1 MLLPEKLQKISKPFC
16 ELADVV
22 MELPDCDQKLF
33 ALQKLLEAKDCAV
46 RCGVNGKIVEL
57 KKGDVIRFGDDPSTE
72 ELMSFYKGK
81 LYMYNEFEEIYK
93 YFKYDHLPEKL
104 QKISKPFCELAD
116 VVMELPDCDQ
126 KLFALQKLLEAKD
139 CAVRC
144 GV

>member
-1 MLLPEKLQKISKPFC
+1 MDFIEGDPIEIS
-16 ELADVV
+16 E
-22 MELPDCDQKLF
+22 E
-33 ALQKLLEAKDCAV
+33 EAKRLSAIFAEYRRAIASWTCPED
-46 RCGVNGKIVEL
+46 GTYEVNGKIVEL